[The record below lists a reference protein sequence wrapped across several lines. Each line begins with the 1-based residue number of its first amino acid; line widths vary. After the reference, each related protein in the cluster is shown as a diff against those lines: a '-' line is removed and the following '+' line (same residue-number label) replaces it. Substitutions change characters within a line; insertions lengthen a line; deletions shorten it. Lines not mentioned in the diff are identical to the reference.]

1 MEYSLQDLIAVM
13 IKRLVLIV
21 LCTSVGLVTF
31 YIMSTYMTKPIY
43 TAYVQLYVNP
53 NEAATADINELNY
66 AQKVINTYVHF
77 LRTKTFFRQVIEEG
91 NLTYSPEALQGM
103 TVIDQ
108 VGNTEIFQIS
118 VSSISAEDSYRI
130 VEAMQTVAPQIIKE
144 IKKTAIISVVDPVTM
159 PLGPSANNVMR
170 NTIFGGL
177 LGFLMAAFASFVWEL
192 VDVNVKSKEELLRKY
207 SMPVLG
213 TIPNYNEYMQRF
225 RFLNILPP
233 IRKLRLKGTTLKG
246 LDSEKKFAVHEAYNE
261 FRANLRFTVYKNECK
276 KLIISSPVPEDGK
289 STTSSNIAISIAQTG
304 AKVLLIDCDLRKG
317 KIHNIFNL
325 KSVPG
330 LSDVL
335 SGMASDDEVL
345 LKTKYENL
353 RVIPLG
359 VIPPNP
365 TELLGSAS
373 MEELIKRMEKKFD
386 YIIIDSPP
394 VNVVSDVLSLVSLV
408 DGIVIVVRE
417 GVTSHPNI
425 SNALTKYKL
434 AEANILGFVINGI
447 SLNQSK
453 KSRSR
458 HYYYKK

>member
-21 LCTSVGLVTF
+21 LCTSVGLVSF
-31 YIMSTYMTKPIY
+31 YIMNTYMTKPIY

-91 NLTYSPEALQGM
+91 NLNYSPEALQGM

-144 IKKTAIISVVDPVTM
+144 IKQTAIISVVDPVTM

-170 NTIFGGL
+170 NTILGGM

-192 VDVNVKSKEELLRKY
+192 VDVNVKSKEEIIKKY
-207 SMPVLG
+207 SLPVLG
-213 TIPNYNEYMQRF
+213 TIPNYTDYRQRF
-225 RFLNILPP
+225 KFLNILPP
-233 IRKLRLKGTTLKG
+233 IRKLRLKGITLRG
-246 LDSEKKFAVHEAYNE
+246 VDSEKKFAVHEAYNE
-261 FRANLRFTVYKNECK
+261 FRANLRFTVYKNDCK

-345 LKTKYENL
+345 LKTKYDNL

-417 GVTSHPNI
+417 GITSHPNI

-453 KSRSR
+453 RSRSR

>member
-21 LCTSVGLVTF
+21 LCTSVGLVSF
-31 YIMSTYMTKPIY
+31 YIMNTYMTKPIY

-91 NLTYSPEALQGM
+91 NLNYSPEALQGM

-144 IKKTAIISVVDPVTM
+144 IKQTAIISVVDPVTM

-170 NTIFGGL
+170 STILGGM

-192 VDVNVKSKEELLRKY
+192 VDVNVKSKEEIIKKY
-207 SMPVLG
+207 SLPVLG
-213 TIPNYNEYMQRF
+213 TIPNYTDYKQRF
-225 RFLNILPP
+225 KFLNILPP
-233 IRKLRLKGTTLKG
+233 IRKIRLKGNTLKG
-246 LDSEKKFAVHEAYNE
+246 MDNEKKFAVHEAYNE
-261 FRANLRFTVYKNECK
+261 FRANLRFTVYKNDCK

-345 LKTKYENL
+345 LKTKYDNL

-365 TELLGSAS
+365 TELLGSAG

-417 GVTSHPNI
+417 GITSHPNI

-453 KSRSR
+453 RSKSR

>member
-21 LCTSVGLVTF
+21 LCTSVGLVSF
-31 YIMSTYMTKPIY
+31 YIMNTYMTKPIY

-91 NLTYSPEALQGM
+91 NLNYSPEALQGM

-118 VSSISAEDSYRI
+118 VSSISAADSYRI
-130 VEAMQTVAPQIIKE
+130 VEAMQIVAPQIIKE
-144 IKKTAIISVVDPVTM
+144 IKQTAIISVVDPVTM

-170 NTIFGGL
+170 NTILGGM
-177 LGFLMAAFASFVWEL
+177 LGFLLAAFASFVWEL

-207 SMPVLG
+207 SLPVLG
-213 TIPNYNEYMQRF
+213 TIPNYNEYRQRF
-225 RFLNILPP
+225 KFLNNIPP

-246 LDSEKKFAVHEAYNE
+246 VDSEKKFAVHEAYNE

-335 SGMASDDEVL
+335 SGMASDDEIL

-394 VNVVSDVLSLVSLV
+394 VNVVSDVLSLVGLV

-417 GVTSHPNI
+417 GITSHPNI
-425 SNALTKYKL
+425 FNALTKYKL

>member
-1 MEYSLQDLIAVM
+1 MEYSLQDLIAV
-13 IKRLVLIV
+13 IVKRLVLIV
-21 LCTSVGLVTF
+21 LCTSVGLVSF

-91 NLTYSPEALQGM
+91 NLNYSPEALQGM

-130 VEAMQTVAPQIIKE
+130 VEAMQIVAPQIIKE
-144 IKKTAIISVVDPVTM
+144 IKQTAIISVVDPVTM

-170 NTIFGGL
+170 NTILGGM
-177 LGFLMAAFASFVWEL
+177 LGFLVAAFASFVWEL
-192 VDVNVKSKEELLRKY
+192 VDVNVKSKEELLKKY
-207 SMPVLG
+207 SLPVLG
-213 TIPNYNEYMQRF
+213 TIPNYNEYRQKF
-225 RFLNILPP
+225 KFLNLLPP
-233 IRKLRLKGTTLKG
+233 IRKLRLKGTTLRG
-246 LDSEKKFAVHEAYNE
+246 VDSEKKFAVHEAYNE

-417 GVTSHPNI
+417 GITSHPNI

>member
-21 LCTSVGLVTF
+21 LCTSVGLVSF
-31 YIMSTYMTKPIY
+31 YIMNTYMTKPIY

-91 NLTYSPEALQGM
+91 NLNYSPEALQGM
-103 TVIDQ
+103 TVI
-108 VGNTEIFQIS
+108 GNTEIFQIS

-144 IKKTAIISVVDPVTM
+144 IKQTAIISVVDPVTM

-170 NTIFGGL
+170 NTILGGM

-192 VDVNVKSKEELLRKY
+192 VDVNVKSKEELLKKY
-207 SMPVLG
+207 SLPVLG
-213 TIPNYNEYMQRF
+213 TIPNYNEYRQRF

-246 LDSEKKFAVHEAYNE
+246 VDSEKKFAVHEAYNE
-261 FRANLRFTVYKNECK
+261 FRANLRFTVYKNDCK

-345 LKTKYENL
+345 LKTKYDNL

-417 GVTSHPNI
+417 GITSHPNI

-453 KSRSR
+453 RSRSR

>member
-21 LCTSVGLVTF
+21 LCTSVGLVSF
-31 YIMSTYMTKPIY
+31 YIMNTYMTKPIY

-91 NLTYSPEALQGM
+91 NLIYSPEALQGM

-144 IKKTAIISVVDPVTM
+144 IKQTAIISVVDPVTM

-170 NTIFGGL
+170 NTILGGM

-192 VDVNVKSKEELLRKY
+192 VDVNVKSKEELLKKY
-207 SMPVLG
+207 SLPVLG
-213 TIPNYNEYMQRF
+213 TIPNYNEYRQRF

-246 LDSEKKFAVHEAYNE
+246 VDSEKKFAVHEAYNE
-261 FRANLRFTVYKNECK
+261 FRANLRFTVYKNDCK

-335 SGMASDDEVL
+335 SGMASDDEIL
-345 LKTKYENL
+345 LKTKYDNL

-417 GVTSHPNI
+417 GITSHPNI

-453 KSRSR
+453 RSRSR